1 MIIGIKANN
10 DIIRII
16 YNNNDNKQEIK
27 SKISNQNL
35 EKFNKNTNNDI

>member
-16 YNNNDNKQEIK
+16 YNNDNKQEIK
-27 SKISNQNL
+27 SKISKQNL